1 MSYGA
6 RELSV
11 PTERSPKQTAEAS
24 SNADEATSPGDHIPS
39 LEDSDYRAHAEFRY
53 AIRRFLRYSED
64 QARALDLTPQ
74 QHLLLLTI
82 RGHPNYP
89 DVGISDVAERLQIRH
104 HSASLLVD
112 RAVQNELLTREKDP
126 DDRRRVIVALT
137 PKGAYYL
144 SQITQANRKELKAL
158 EGALFTM
165 RGSLRRA
172 LQATDVE

>member
-1 MSYGA
+1 M
-6 RELSV
+6 
-11 PTERSPKQTAEAS
+11 PTERSPKQAAEES
-24 SNADEATSPGDHIPS
+24 VRADGATPPDDHTVS

-82 RGHPNYP
+82 RGHPDYP
-89 DVGISDVAERLQIRH
+89 DVSISDVAERLQIRH

-112 RAVQNELLTREKDP
+112 RAVQNGLLTREKDP

-137 PKGAYYL
+137 PQGDYYL
-144 SQITQANRKELKAL
+144 SHITQANRKELKAL
-158 EGALFTM
+158 EGALFTV

-172 LQATDVE
+172 LQATDGE